1 MKWTIKKSDWNPNK
15 IVSPEEEKKNRIAM
29 KKLHTEANKRMIPK
43 LRERMKK

>member
-15 IVSPEEEKKNRIAM
+15 IRNPEEEKKKRIAN
-29 KKLHTEANKRMIPK
+29 KKLHAEANKRMIPK